1 MSQDIILIVSMT
13 DGVVQSK
20 GWLPKGG
27 YRIGILAPSGG
38 YFYYAHLD
46 SYADIKE
53 GDRVKAGDVI
63 GFMGDTGYGVGRYKR
78 EISGASACGN
88 LCVSERSGDE
98 CQSIL
103 GDAVSGTA

>member
-1 MSQDIILIVSMT
+1 MT
-13 DGVVQSK
+13 DGVIQSK

-53 GDRVKAGDVI
+53 GDRVKRGCDWI
-63 GFMGDTGYGVGRYKR
+63 HGGYRLWRGRYKR

-88 LCVSERSGDE
+88 LCVSERSGNE